1 MNFNLLAGSSNSANA
16 SGGSWILI
24 VYIVIIVAAMYF
36 FMIRP
41 NKKKQKK
48 EEEMRNSIE
57 VGNEIITIGG
67 IFGRIVAVK
76 EDSFVIESGPER
88 AKIRIAKW
96 AIQENLT
103 AKASAEPKET
113 IKPKKEKKKS
123 KTEGEE

>member
-1 MNFNLLAGSSNSANA
+1 MNFNFLATNTNANA
-16 SGGSWILI
+16 GGGSWILI

-67 IFGRIVAVK
+67 IFGKIVAVK
-76 EDSFVIESGPER
+76 EDSFVIETGPER
-88 AKIRIAKW
+88 AKLRIAKW
-96 AIQENLT
+96 AIQENFST
-103 AKASAEPKET
+103 KSDEPKEI
-113 IKPKKEKKKS
+113 IKPKKEKKNNKS
-123 KTEGEE
+123 KDK